1 MNKNIIGDRIKADK
15 DKIIEMYS
23 YFGMDIIE
31 LADEYNILPQTMA
44 KHLHCWGEKIR
55 KGDYSKHKKA
65 EVFKVKRSKELQAMI
80 DYNTKINN
88 GRIKFY

>member
-1 MNKNIIGDRIKADK
+1 MNKNIIGDRIKAEK

-44 KHLHCWGEKIR
+44 KHLHCWGVKIR
-55 KGDYSKHKKA
+55 KGDYKKHKKV

-88 GRIKFY
+88 ERIKFY